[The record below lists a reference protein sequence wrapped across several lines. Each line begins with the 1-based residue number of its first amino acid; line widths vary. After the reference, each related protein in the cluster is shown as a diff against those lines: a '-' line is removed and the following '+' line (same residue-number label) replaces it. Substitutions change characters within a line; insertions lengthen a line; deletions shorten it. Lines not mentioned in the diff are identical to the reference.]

1 MSVCSRERI
10 FFFWGVSCFCD
21 SEKDLEQALFCV
33 MAHDSAARSD
43 PTCGKRF
50 SAFEEGGQ
58 AAFATTDRAVL
69 RISVLVLR
77 GWKRV
82 GLGVQTCTR
91 VCGGEGSGGGKEGA
105 GAGKAAIS
113 ENPCG
118 APPHFSR
125 R

>member
-50 SAFEEGGQ
+50 SSFEEGDKPPLRPPTGQ
-58 AAFATTDRAVL
+58 FYESLCWAGGVL
-69 RISVLVLR
+69 
-77 GWKRV
+77 V
-82 GLGVQTCTR
+82 GLGCSAEE
-91 VCGGEGSGGGKEGA
+91 GEWVS
-105 GAGKAAIS
+105 
-113 ENPCG
+113 
-118 APPHFSR
+118 
-125 R
+125 